1 MDDSAYDAF
10 FHEVYDSYRRAVFAY
25 ILARVGQREMAKD
38 LMQEAFLRAW
48 NQIQIGYEMG
58 RDNCRFWIFRIT
70 KNLIT
75 DYYRR
80 RTTRDQAE
88 GRMRQEVLV
97 RGAFGRSP
105 EEAYEIKR
113 NVQHIEEAV
122 SRLPEGLRSVLILHL
137 VGQMNSAEIGEL
149 LEIPAGT
156 VRYRISLARK
166 RVMLSLTNNEPI
178 KEERG
183 IERFRP
189 E

>member
-1 MDDSAYDAF
+1 MDDPAYDAF
-10 FHEVYDSYRRAVFAY
+10 FHEAYDSYHRAVFAY

-48 NQIQIGYEMG
+48 NQIHVGYEMG
-58 RDNCRFWIFRIT
+58 RVNCRFWIFRIT

-88 GRMRQEVLV
+88 GRMRQDAIV

-105 EEAYEIKR
+105 EEAYEIKS
-113 NVQHIEEAV
+113 NVQHIEDAV
-122 SRLPEGLRSVLILHL
+122 SRLPDELRSVLILHL

-166 RVMLSLTNNEPI
+166 RVMLELTNNETS
-178 KEERG
+178 KEGRT
-183 IERFRP
+183 IEGFGL